1 MTTLLDHLQHQ
12 LHRAARH
19 SPGEEKPACIL
30 WTDPDGQWQPAVALL
45 RARMPEL
52 LTLGE
57 WDAKLRRGP
66 AFWLRLCVDSGSVLH
81 PGGTGIILERTP
93 VLYLPG
99 VARHELRSGEECP
112 DLWKPLIALQYRG
125 TLWSQVNAKDWTV
138 EAFLVTKEHGLG
150 LEVARDDKTRQAML
164 ISLTALAE
172 TPLSRLQGMKL
183 EAADFDKLVVED
195 PARDLL
201 QWMSDPTGMKA
212 RWDAPRW
219 AAFVSRC
226 QGDYAFHPEKDGE
239 LVAGERLGKRQ
250 GAWKALWERF
260 CEAPT
265 LYAGLPDLMR
275 RAQPMELALEP
286 DPWPKVN
293 DLAETAV
300 REALSGLSVMN
311 AAAARETVK
320 ALEKEHAPRRLTP
333 WAKLGLCPLA
343 KALETLARMA
353 AETASSLGGPTPEA
367 MATRYMESGWLA
379 DDAAL
384 RALASVKSKADCHA
398 VEVALQAI
406 YRPWLDDAARHFQ
419 GLLATRKWPP
429 VQGHVTT
436 AAGECLLF
444 ADGLRYDAGQ
454 RFADLAESA
463 GITVTRSSRWAA
475 LPTVT
480 ATAKPFVMPAAD
492 KVRGGKLNPDYQP
505 EIAATGKVA
514 NAQSMRALCD
524 AAGYQVLL
532 SGATGDPFAPNA
544 RGWAEWG
551 EIDHHGH
558 AHGAKMAGHL
568 DAQLA
573 DLLELSQLLLEAGW
587 RSVRIVTDHGWL
599 LLPGGLPKV
608 DLPKYLTDQRWTRC
622 AALKESSSPQVPT
635 APWTWNPAELW
646 ASAPG
651 ISCFLANCEYSHGGI
666 SLQECLTPD
675 LTLSRGAVASGPQ
688 PVISELDWKGLRC
701 RVLVQNA
708 TSGMMVDLRTKPGD
722 PSSSLLGTTRT
733 LTADG
738 KASLVV
744 PDEDAEGT
752 SAQLIVLD
760 AAGNILTKRP
770 TTVGDN

>member
-343 KALETLARMA
+343 KALETKTPQRV
-353 AETASSLGGPTPEA
+353 AE
-367 MATRYMESGWLA
+367 
-379 DDAAL
+379 
-384 RALASVKSKADCHA
+384 V
-398 VEVALQAI
+398 
-406 YRPWLDDAARHFQ
+406 F
-419 GLLATRKWPP
+419 
-429 VQGHVTT
+429 
-436 AAGECLLF
+436 
-444 ADGLRYDAGQ
+444 
-454 RFADLAESA
+454 
-463 GITVTRSSRWAA
+463 
-475 LPTVT
+475 
-480 ATAKPFVMPAAD
+480 
-492 KVRGGKLNPDYQP
+492 
-505 EIAATGKVA
+505 
-514 NAQSMRALCD
+514 
-524 AAGYQVLL
+524 
-532 SGATGDPFAPNA
+532 
-544 RGWAEWG
+544 
-551 EIDHHGH
+551 
-558 AHGAKMAGHL
+558 
-568 DAQLA
+568 
-573 DLLELSQLLLEAGW
+573 
-587 RSVRIVTDHGWL
+587 
-599 LLPGGLPKV
+599 
-608 DLPKYLTDQRWTRC
+608 
-622 AALKESSSPQVPT
+622 
-635 APWTWNPAELW
+635 
-646 ASAPG
+646 
-651 ISCFLANCEYSHGGI
+651 
-666 SLQECLTPD
+666 
-675 LTLSRGAVASGPQ
+675 
-688 PVISELDWKGLRC
+688 
-701 RVLVQNA
+701 
-708 TSGMMVDLRTKPGD
+708 
-722 PSSSLLGTTRT
+722 
-733 LTADG
+733 
-738 KASLVV
+738 
-744 PDEDAEGT
+744 
-752 SAQLIVLD
+752 
-760 AAGNILTKRP
+760 
-770 TTVGDN
+770 